1 MENPQQNPNDNESQW
16 DYPKRWSKY
25 RQMRK
30 EHRRTWMYER
40 TRWQENQSPW
50 RHAPMM
56 NPDFHRKR
64 RSLFLRFIGFLLFLA
79 LPMVGLG
86 ILFGTLIA
94 NTGSPP
100 PRLILFIGMV
110 CGFPLLLFLLI
121 GLIGSIVFRSFGMPL
136 ANIMAAAD
144 AVAEGDLSTRVEEK
158 GPGEFRRMARSFNRM
173 TEELERAD
181 QQRRNLTADV
191 AHELRTPLHILQ
203 GNLEGLIDGVYQPTT
218 EHIQAMLDETQMLSR
233 LVEDL
238 QTLSLAEAGQL
249 HLREEPV
256 DIAELLGD
264 VKTSFS
270 GPMEA
275 AGIDLQVQIA
285 GLPDELTVM
294 GDAERLDQV
303 LSNLMGNALRHT
315 PAGGSILLKGA
326 ATPGEVKITVRD
338 TGEGISPK
346 DLPYVFDRFWR
357 ADKSRQRQSGTGSG
371 LGLAIAKQFVQAH
384 GGHISVESQLGGGA
398 IFTIDL
404 PHSHPS
410 Q

>member
-1 MENPQQNPNDNESQW
+1 MTKRSQSESW
-16 DYPKRWSKY
+16 EKR
-25 RQMRK
+25 RQEHKNRRRAWMD
-30 EHRRTWMYER
+30 EHRHRQSEQPP
-40 TRWQENQSPW
+40 WQHE
-50 RHAPMM
+50 PMM
-56 NPDFHRKR
+56 APDFRRKM
-64 RSLFLRFIGFLLFLA
+64 RSMFLRFMGFLLVLA

-86 ILFGTLIA
+86 IFFGTLISNA
-94 NTGSPP
+94 GSPP
-100 PRLILFIGMV
+100 PRLFVFLGAV
-110 CGFPLLLFLLI
+110 CGFPLLIVLI
-121 GLIGSIVFRSFGMPL
+121 IGAIGSVVFRSLGTPL
-136 ANIMAAAD
+136 ASIMAAAD
-144 AVAEGDLSTRVEEK
+144 AVADGDLSTRVEEK
-158 GPGEFRRMARSFNRM
+158 GPGEFRRMAYSFNRM

-203 GNLEGLIDGVYQPTT
+203 GNLEGLIDGVYQPTP
-218 EHIQAMLDETQMLSR
+218 EHIQVMLDETQMLSR

-249 HLREEPV
+249 RLQEEPV

-275 AGIDLQVQIA
+275 AGIDLVVQIV

-303 LSNLMGNALRHT
+303 LNNLMGNALRHT
-315 PAGGSILLKGA
+315 PAGGSILLKAA
-326 ATPGEVKITVRD
+326 ATPGEIQITVRD
-338 TGEGISPK
+338 TGEGISPE
-346 DLPYVFDRFWR
+346 DLPYVFNRFWR

-384 GGHISVESQLGGGA
+384 GGHISVESQLGSGTT
-398 IFTIDL
+398 FTIDL
-404 PHSHPS
+404 PQGHPS